1 MNKKTIKKI
10 EAVIAN
16 TNAKSDK
23 EKARLSHT
31 ITMAVGQGT
40 EIPVKSAEWAL
51 NRNDAV
57 MYRIETV
64 AHPTPIFVNIQNNFL
79 KKNTPEEEEKTG
91 KKNVVI
97 KELSVYNFNKLI
109 ENYFSI
115 KGSKDPEFAIN
126 TIANNTNYIFF
137 REMIENL
144 DIISDRFNIDLR
156 EIATQVANLGEADT
170 DVELLTQEQI
180 DIISMVMPEKA
191 ELEDVVRTTKWHSIE
206 VPEGATVPVYS
217 TGKFINHT
225 WDNFSL
231 DITAP
236 FERDNAFWRSTFTNL
251 DNNTEEQQEE
261 AVKLAKEIREIK
273 NVIRA

>member
-79 KKNTPEEEEKTG
+79 KKNTPAEEEATG
-91 KKNVVI
+91 KKNVVV
-97 KELSVYNFNKLI
+97 KELSVYNFNKLV
-109 ENYFSI
+109 ENYFNI

-170 DVELLTQEQI
+170 NVELLTQEQI

-191 ELEDVVRTTKWHSIE
+191 ELEDVVRTTKWHTLE

-217 TGKFINHT
+217 TGKFMNHT
-225 WDNFSL
+225 WNNFSL
-231 DITAP
+231 NITTP

-273 NVIRA
+273 DAIRA